1 MTSIATL
8 LTQMS
13 EDYLRDPNYKVRNQ
27 NSQTR
32 AIQKAYTQVQ
42 ADMQR
47 ELPENEATT
56 TISVV
61 VWTQAYALP
70 TDFARL
76 KLVRFNG
83 DVLLETSQKAIK
95 MQHETMT
102 EGTPDTYY
110 LYGWQLY
117 VHPVPNLWGTIDVDY
132 YASAAMI
139 DGSTTSALPT
149 DFNDAICLFATS
161 KLMSGVGKADMWQQ
175 FRWDYMSEIMKLR
188 GKYWMNDEKIAR
200 KDGTAASMISE
211 KGISYKQ

>member
-8 LTQMS
+8 LTQMN
-13 EDYLRDPNYKVRNQ
+13 EDYLRDPNYKIRNQ
-27 NSQTR
+27 NSQKR

-47 ELPENEATT
+47 ELPENEYNT
-56 TISVV
+56 TIAVV
-61 VWTQAYALP
+61 VGTQAYALP

-95 MQHETMT
+95 MQYEEMQ

-117 VHPVPNLWGTIDVDY
+117 VHPIPNLWGTIDVDY
-132 YASAAMI
+132 YASTAMI
-139 DGSTTSALPT
+139 DDSTTSALPT

-161 KLMSGVGKADMWQQ
+161 KLMQWVGKADMWQQ
-175 FRWDYMSEIMKLR
+175 FRGDYMAEIMKLR
-188 GKYWMNDEKIAR
+188 GKYWMNDENISW
-200 KDGTAASMISE
+200 KDGTAMGMISE
-211 KGISYKQ
+211 KGISYKE